1 MSNNTL
7 ISVRVVDDGN
17 KQVLMPWNFVNIPHV
32 SYNYSTLLSDIES
45 GVYPSCKINS
55 RCACGNIVLS
65 HGTASSSFA
74 LKEEIRGEPMHDIV
88 DKVTIFGMRFFTLFV
103 KHDEF
108 CPTCNVSESDRSH
121 GMSSLNAFQVMM
133 AAAAN
138 NVGRNVPKKIENAK
152 NGFDRLFNCF
162 LEHFSVSKCIFPT
175 NASPAAN
182 NFVDTLTKLVWYID
196 GHHMK
201 IEQELPVSQKIPAVF
216 KDKFSGFNCPE
227 KSKHRKRAIGNL
239 SAPKLE
245 RFCIRIKEIIQCL
258 AFLDQAPWNEFTLQI
273 HQLISLIEGYCC
285 HLRSQAKRVSRSENT
300 PRTPL
305 ELKTNV
311 TVLKVNKGSV
321 HSSLAGLNN
330 QLSNS
335 GLYNPISVREF
346 LPNGCSRQQVYSI
359 VEILKER
366 GLSSRA
372 VHYVYHTG
380 GPKASLHF
388 VWMVEDGISEGDLLN
403 KCLNIIRN
411 IEQDAPLY
419 ERKITKGI

>member
-1 MSNNTL
+1 M
-7 ISVRVVDDGN
+7 
-17 KQVLMPWNFVNIPHV
+17 Q
-32 SYNYSTLLSDIES
+32 
-45 GVYPSCKINS
+45 
-55 RCACGNIVLS
+55 
-65 HGTASSSFA
+65 
-74 LKEEIRGEPMHDIV
+74 
-88 DKVTIFGMRFFTLFV
+88 
-103 KHDEF
+103 
-108 CPTCNVSESDRSH
+108 
-121 GMSSLNAFQVMM
+121 
-133 AAAAN
+133 
-138 NVGRNVPKKIENAK
+138 
-152 NGFDRLFNCF
+152 
-162 LEHFSVSKCIFPT
+162 
-175 NASPAAN
+175 
-182 NFVDTLTKLVWYID
+182 
-196 GHHMK
+196 
-201 IEQELPVSQKIPAVF
+201 
-216 KDKFSGFNCPE
+216 
-227 KSKHRKRAIGNL
+227 
-239 SAPKLE
+239 
-245 RFCIRIKEIIQCL
+245 EIIQCL